1 MKDATYFSWRLF
13 KFGIYSRNYIKEGVW
28 LMNFSGKIYK
38 KQGKMEFL
46 ISMWIEKDGTIAYF
60 Y

>member
-1 MKDATYFSWRLF
+1 MT
-13 KFGIYSRNYIKEGVW
+13 
-28 LMNFSGKIYK
+28 FSGKIYK

-60 Y
+60 FTTE